1 MKLKDITHKIY
12 SGQIITRVE
21 AKAEIGD
28 RVVEERKV
36 LVPKAI
42 LEGRIIH
49 SDLGLVKLKRKADE
63 NRVTKE
69 GDIILKLST
78 PHDAVYIQKED
89 EGLMVP
95 SFCTIIRGVDTSKAD
110 PRFITAYLNTQYTRE
125 LLRSRVA
132 GSRVSMINLRDV
144 KELEIPDVP
153 LEKQKLIG
161 EAYTLSRQKQETLYK
176 LLENEKLI
184 MNTMV
189 LNFVKEAQ

>member
-153 LEKQKLIG
+153 LKNK
-161 EAYTLSRQKQETLYK
+161 S
-176 LLENEKLI
+176 LLEKHI
-184 MNTMV
+184 H
-189 LNFVKEAQ
+189 

>member
-95 SFCTIIRGVDTSKAD
+95 SF
-110 PRFITAYLNTQYTRE
+110 
-125 LLRSRVA
+125 
-132 GSRVSMINLRDV
+132 
-144 KELEIPDVP
+144 VP
-153 LEKQKLIG
+153 
-161 EAYTLSRQKQETLYK
+161 
-176 LLENEKLI
+176 
-184 MNTMV
+184 
-189 LNFVKEAQ
+189 